1 MPLPDTDKSA
11 FRKNWWKVLCVVL
24 LTWSLTAG
32 LLLPLRVGVMNVEP
46 GSVKSGDDIE
56 LKVECYNAHLK
67 ENYADKNIQSTAW
80 LHIDSSFKIDNG
92 TKKIDSTVAFTIRS
106 RKCVVLDDNHAIFSF
121 KIPEF
126 LPSESKLESAS
137 LLINVGENA
146 QAIRPEAV
154 TITQDSI
161 NAVQG
166 KAAWNAT
173 LDIQRIWRFQ
183 FPFRNLLYETI
194 RNTFFHVPM
203 WFVMFTLFGIAVYH
217 SVRYLLK
224 NNIETDLKAAAYTQT
239 GVLFGF
245 LGLFTGGFWAKYAWG
260 QAFPM
265 DIKIIMT
272 YTCLAIYLAY
282 FLLRSA
288 FDNFEQRAR
297 ISAAY
302 SIFAFVA
309 IIPLIYVV
317 PKLSQDSLHPGNGNG
332 NPAFGSQDLDNTLRL
347 VFYPASIGWILL
359 GLWIAS
365 LVVRYQKIKS
375 NLEYQ

>member
-1 MPLPDTDKSA
+1 MIS
-11 FRKNWWKVLCVVL
+11 FWKILCVLL

-32 LLLPLRVGVMNVEP
+32 LLVPLRVGVMAVTPSSIKTGEAID
-46 GSVKSGDDIE
+46 V
-56 LKVECYNAHLK
+56 KVECYNAFLK
-67 ENYADKNIQSTAW
+67 NNSGEANIAW
-80 LHIDSSFKIDNG
+80 LHIDSSFKIENG
-92 TKKIDSTVAFTIRS
+92 TKKTDSTVAFAIKS
-106 RKCVVLDDNHAIFSF
+106 NKCIIVDDNHAVYSF
-121 KIPEF
+121 AIPKF
-126 LPSESKLESAS
+126 LPMSSKLEAAS
-137 LLINVGENA
+137 LLINVGEKN
-146 QAIRPEAV
+146 QAIRPDAI

-161 NAVQG
+161 NAKQG
-166 KAAWNAT
+166 KIAWNT
-173 LDIQRIWRFQ
+173 PLDIQRIWRFQ

-203 WFVMFTLFGIAVYH
+203 WFVMFTLFGMGVYY
-217 SVRYLLK
+217 SIQYLYK
-224 NNIETDLKAAAYTQT
+224 TKKTSQSEAQEIDLKASAYTQV

-245 LGLFTGGFWAKYAWG
+245 LGLFSGGFWAKYIWG
-260 QAFPM
+260 EAFPM

-302 SIFAFVA
+302 SIFAFAA
-309 IIPLIYVV
+309 IIPLIYIV
-317 PKLSQDSLHPGNGNG
+317 PKLAPDSLHPGNGNS

-347 VFYPASIGWILL
+347 IFYPASIGWILL

-365 LVVRYQKIKS
+365 LVVRYEKLKWKI
-375 NLEYQ
+375 EVGA